1 MGFDINIEMNFSTYD
16 VKVGGLTATGK
27 AIGSY
32 ATGNITTSFKDV
44 SYLEDVKVAN
54 LSPVYSSDNT
64 EALVE
69 CYYYSGQLIET
80 EAQIITNEISADM
93 ETIWA
98 FIYENWD
105 SNIWEL
111 ALDSDPTLKKE

>member
-1 MGFDINIEMNFSTYD
+1 MVDESISNRFHPKYSASLST
-16 VKVGGLTATGK
+16 A
-27 AIGSY
+27 
-32 ATGNITTSFKDV
+32 
-44 SYLEDVKVAN
+44 
-54 LSPVYSSDNT
+54 YSSNNT
-64 EALVE
+64 DVLVD

-80 EAQIITNEISADM
+80 DSQIVTNEISADM